1 MYKIRKYGRT
11 IFKSRSW
18 SEATQQLQQLEN
30 QHPESANALSFV
42 LIAD

>member
-18 SEATQQLQQLEN
+18 SEATQQLHQLET
-30 QHPESANALSFV
+30 QHIGPTNVFSFV